1 MKKILLVGELNQIM
15 SSLNTHLASKFQTQ
29 ICMDNLDVVKAM
41 LKVFRPDMVVSCLV
55 GIGQMDS
62 RIFDLFS
69 ERYPHMPMMFVGTS
83 EECAFY
89 QNKYNNEK
97 YEYVIRPT
105 TLGRLLSKCEEMLLV
120 EEDNANSDTEGE
132 AKEESASGKKCIL
145 AVDDS
150 GIFLRTIKNMLDER
164 YDVVVANSG
173 QLAIKQAKKRIP
185 DLIILDYEMPEWDGR
200 KTLIE
205 IRNDDE
211 LKDIPVVFLTG
222 VSDKPHITAV
232 LALKPSGYL
241 LKPIEQQRLFE
252 TIEEALIEI

>member
-1 MKKILLVGELNQIM
+1 MKKILLVGEMNQIM
-15 SSLNTHLASKFQTQ
+15 GSLNTHLATKFQTQ
-29 ICMDNLDVVKAM
+29 ICMNNLDVVKAM
-41 LKVFRPDMVVSCLV
+41 LKVYRPDLVVLCLV
-55 GIGQMDS
+55 GATQMDS
-62 RIFDLFS
+62 RILDLFS
-69 ERYPHMPMMFVGTS
+69 EKYQYVPMMFIGTA

-89 QNKYNNEK
+89 QNKYDNEK

-105 TLGRLLSKCEEMLLV
+105 TLGRLLSKCEEILIE
-120 EEDNANSDTEGE
+120 EEDRAKPE
-132 AKEESASGKKCIL
+132 AECEVKEESASGKKCIL

-150 GIFLRTIKNMLDER
+150 GIFLRTIKNMLDEK

-173 QLAIKQAKKRIP
+173 QFAMKQAKKRIP
-185 DLIILDYEMPEWDGR
+185 DLILLDYEMPEWDGR
-200 KTLIE
+200 RTLIE
-205 IRNDDE
+205 IRNDEE

-241 LKPIEQQRLFE
+241 LKPIDPQRLFE